1 MNPDNGAYT
10 GLVDAHCHLQDGF
23 LRHALA
29 PALIRA
35 RAAGVTLMC
44 CNGTGEDDWDYVLGL
59 GRTHEDVHVSLGLAS
74 LPDKLTGT
82 VMVVPAEDGL
92 LLSDQPGQYYK
103 AGYKLAAELL
113 TAVPVVAYDLKEL
126 ASRFL
131 RRNLPVKFV
140 ANYDVGQ

>member
-59 GRTHEDVHVSLGLAS
+59 GMRYMNAARVILLGVGGVGSWYSREIGRAS
-74 LPDKLTGT
+74 CRER
-82 VMVVPAEDGL
+82 V
-92 LLSDQPGQYYK
+92 
-103 AGYKLAAELL
+103 
-113 TAVPVVAYDLKEL
+113 
-126 ASRFL
+126 
-131 RRNLPVKFV
+131 
-140 ANYDVGQ
+140 